1 MATERMRRVNEVM
14 REVIGDSIASDLED
28 PRIGFVTVTAVETS
42 PDLRSARVFVS
53 VLGVGCAQTHART
66 EIVVPELLPPPPPPR
81 VVERFALDP
90 VPTIEP
96 SPVESALAAPPVRTP
111 PKVIAKPEPPKLEE
125 VVETP
130 PPPVAAQPS
139 LTLKPG
145 PSVQAQTEASIRAL
159 LDRAARDLQRVNYA
173 ALNAD
178 GRAQFDAARRF
189 KEQADDALK
198 AANLAFAGKLAD
210 KAATMAAILVR

>member
-1 MATERMRRVNEVM
+1 MAKL
-14 REVIGDSIASDLED
+14 ILIAMLVSMS
-28 PRIGFVTVTAVETS
+28 GAACAK
-42 PDLRSARVFVS
+42 AR
-53 VLGVGCAQTHART
+53 ANT
-66 EIVVPELLPPPPPPR
+66 EIVIPDLLPPPPPPR
-81 VVERFALDP
+81 IVETFAVEP

-96 SPVESALAAPPVRTP
+96 SPVESALATPPVRVP
-111 PKVIAKPEPPKLEE
+111 PRVITKPEPAKQEE
-125 VVETP
+125 APLVPERPAP
-130 PPPVAAQPS
+130 PAPA

-159 LDRAARDLQRVNYA
+159 LDRAQRDLQRVNYA
-173 ALNAD
+173 ALDAD

-198 AANLAFAGKLAD
+198 NANLAFAGKLAD